1 MGLKVKNWKR
11 RLVTL
16 LNDNDNV
23 SVHYFADAESRLEKG
38 SIALFGYFV
47 RKFNEAEEKR
57 YGPHG
62 LVLQHRREGRRRWL
76 FRADTSQEQ
85 VEWIQALTA
94 AVNLAVRDSE
104 VPGVVTRSFMEAL
117 KTTRSIYGFFGNCV
131 PRGRDE
137 VELLLGFVTN
147 VVQRELAIHLSN
159 NFVKTAAGQ
168 RSTGSKHHSSV
179 FPMSREEQRKALAHI
194 VEPIVRAKWTACYD
208 GALPNRLNTARSIR
222 ENIPTLVQQEAAIIA
237 HIDIDLG
244 ELVQPIALEQ
254 YSRILEPLVSRCLDP
269 LLVAW
274 EKCLFGLVRDVL
286 ARTTA
291 MSSIRAAAAELHEL
305 RSGPALHQGIGG
317 EGPLAGSVLTLWRLE
332 TEDLGAG
339 LAEVFAPSDAVDL
352 SLVEQNHTLRNNMMM
367 NAANVGEELSPE
379 VVAGVAA
386 AALQQSGIE
395 GAAEGEHP
403 ECDGRLFTAM
413 SLDIVAFA
421 QSFLAT
427 VERLLLRPEEGG
439 PLLWT
444 LHEQNM
450 RSLQAMDRII
460 RRNETGP
467 AYQDEVML
475 AVSRSFSLLGGAG
488 TGSTADVGLGDGYW
502 VNDGFRTVR
511 LVAEGLEAELLGIWC
526 ESTPGNSADRP
537 SCDLETVHP
546 SSVGDIVPVLFAH
559 AARLDHLRAESDP
572 AHGSNAPTAKAS
584 GAPLVMKD
592 AIVQALR
599 CSSVLATRD
608 ITASIRRR
616 LRETA
621 LAAMENAMQE
631 TVLGT
636 AGDIAADLID
646 APPDGGPSNLCRP
659 SMFRP
664 SRFPHSPMFEEEEDE
679 EEDARHAAAPPSASW
694 KQKPSLV
701 PRPTLLPQSHV
712 RLLAEERARELMARC
727 VDRMLDKSMAEISR
741 RFRMRVLRLLD
752 DEMALPGTSST
763 HALSQSVS
771 MAAAIRTVS
780 PSRYRTQSPP
790 RTGQAV
796 EFQRSKQVG

>member
-1 MGLKVKNWKR
+1 M
-11 RLVTL
+11 
-16 LNDNDNV
+16 D
-23 SVHYFADAESRLEKG
+23 
-38 SIALFGYFV
+38 
-47 RKFNEAEEKR
+47 
-57 YGPHG
+57 
-62 LVLQHRREGRRRWL
+62 
-76 FRADTSQEQ
+76 
-85 VEWIQALTA
+85 
-94 AVNLAVRDSE
+94 
-104 VPGVVTRSFMEAL
+104 AL
-117 KTTRSIYGFFGNCV
+117 KTTRSIYGYFGNCV

-137 VELLLGFVTN
+137 VELLVSLVTN
-147 VVQRELAIHLSN
+147 VVQRELAIHLSA
-159 NFVKTAAGQ
+159 NFVKTTTGQ
-168 RSTGSKHHSSV
+168 LPSGPKHHHNHSSA
-179 FPMSREEQRKALAHI
+179 FPMSREEQRKALEHI
-194 VEPIVRAKWTACYD
+194 IEPIVRANWTACYD
-208 GALPNRLNTARSIR
+208 DALANRMNIARSIR
-222 ENIPTLVQQEAAIIA
+222 ENVPTLVHQEAAIIA
-237 HIDIDLG
+237 HIDVDLG

-274 EKCLFGLVRDVL
+274 EKCLFGLVREVL
-286 ARTTA
+286 ARTAA
-291 MSSIRAAAAELHEL
+291 MSSIRAVAAEINEL
-305 RSGPALHQGIGG
+305 RSGPLLHQGIGG
-317 EGPLAGSVLTLWRLE
+317 EGPLAGPVLTLWRLE

-352 SLVEQNHTLRNNMMM
+352 SLVEQNHTLRNNLMM
-367 NAANVGEELSPE
+367 NAANAGEELSPE

-386 AALQQSGIE
+386 AALQHSGIE

-413 SLDIVAFA
+413 SLDVVAFA

-460 RRNETGP
+460 RWNESGP

-475 AVSRSFSLLGGAG
+475 AVSRSFSLLGGGRAG
-488 TGSTADVGLGDGYW
+488 NTADVGLGDGYW

-511 LVAEGLEAELLGIWC
+511 LVAEGLEAELLGVWC
-526 ESTPGNSADRP
+526 DSSPGSSADRP
-537 SCDLETVHP
+537 SCDVEAVHP

-559 AARLDHLRAESDP
+559 AARLDHLRAASDVT
-572 AHGSNAPTAKAS
+572 HGANAAPSKAS
-584 GAPLVMKD
+584 GAPLATKD

-621 LAAMENAMQE
+621 LVAMENAMQE

-646 APPDGGPSNLCRP
+646 ATPDGGPSNLCRP

-664 SRFPHSPMFEEEEDE
+664 SRFQHSPLLDEDE
-679 EEDARHAAAPPSASW
+679 EEDAHRADVPQGASW
-694 KQKPSLV
+694 RQKPSLA
-701 PRPTLLPQSHV
+701 PLSTLLPQSHV

-727 VDRMLDKSMAEISR
+727 VDRMLDKSLAEVSR
-741 RFRMRVLRLLD
+741 RFRVRVLRLLD
-752 DEMALPGTSST
+752 DEVALPGTSRT

-790 RTGQAV
+790 RTGQAA
-796 EFQRSKQVG
+796 EYQLSKHGG